1 MESAWGL
8 GELAKA
14 ICERRV
20 SPRLY
25 PPFALPMKGAGR
37 GKLKVK
43 AREQGQ
49 TTTRLDIRKDFLAIQ
64 AVLAKETP

>member
-1 MESAWGL
+1 
-8 GELAKA
+8 
-14 ICERRV
+14 
-20 SPRLY
+20 
-25 PPFALPMKGAGR
+25 MKGAGR